1 MYVCTA
7 SILQPH
13 LHSIVRCSTELAQR
27 AVEPLYCL
35 LLLRSLF
42 RSISYN
48 CQQDRLQAEFL
59 QLFPSLLHGAHSSIH
74 NFSYPRSNTHI
85 PLYNE

>member
-59 QLFPSLLHGAHSSIH
+59 QLFPSLLHGMRSSIH
-74 NFSYPRSNTHI
+74 IFSYPRS
-85 PLYNE
+85 